1 MYTFKEILKCLTEE
15 LNKEFDPMTY
25 SLWISKNSMY
35 ILTIDMMKEN

>member
-25 SLWISKNSMY
+25 SLWISKNKHVHFNY
-35 ILTIDMMKEN
+35 RYDI